1 MTIPYG
7 KKAIKNMGRNKTRLT
22 FLEKVALFDFNKYY
36 TPGIRFLCHL
46 SMWIFFTFLLQMT
59 LFFDSGLPLDN
70 TMAFAAR
77 SLICNT
83 TVFYLFFYVLV
94 PHAIFKNKLI
104 PAILSLPFCVILWLI
119 LNHYC
124 LVFIGKHFKVDAP
137 YYKRGVE
144 ANLHVGFWYV
154 VSPKNIVV
162 GLTPIFYSLSPYFFT
177 KILFDII
184 RFYSKWF
191 QSERRSEQLKID
203 KLNLEKDF
211 LKVQLNPHFLFNT
224 LNNLY
229 GLALRADRQTPEMVR
244 QLAEMMRYTLYE
256 SNADNVPVL
265 KELEYLKNYVTLEKM
280 RYRDNKEIVLNI
292 DDSMVDGQTIA
303 PLLTFTFVE
312 NGFKYG
318 LKSKDNAFLKINVSV
333 KSDHFYFSI
342 LNDKKEKTVH
352 RKFGGIGLANVK
364 KRLEL
369 LYPGKHELKIEDRE
383 NTFYVEMKII
393 LELYEQREK

>member
-1 MTIPYG
+1 MTISYG

-36 TPGIRFLCHL
+36 TPGIRLVCHL
-46 SMWIFFTFLLQMT
+46 SMWMIFTFLIQIN
-59 LFFDSGLPLDN
+59 LFLGSGLPLGN
-70 TMAFAAR
+70 TLVFTGR
-77 SLICNT
+77 SLLCNT
-83 TVFYLFFYVLV
+83 SVFYLFFYFIVPKTILKNRIVLS
-94 PHAIFKNKLI
+94 
-104 PAILSLPFCVILWLI
+104 ILSFPILIILWLI
-119 LNHYC
+119 LNHYW
-124 LVFIGKHFKVDAP
+124 LIIIGHHFTFENAYFKNAIIASERQTFIEVI
-137 YYKRGVE
+137 
-144 ANLHVGFWYV
+144 
-154 VSPKNIVV
+154 SPKNLLVESILV
-162 GLTPIFYSLSPYFFT
+162 FYSISPFFFI
-177 KILFDII
+177 KIVFDII
-184 RFYSKWF
+184 RFYSKLIK
-191 QSERRSEQLKID
+191 SEIE
-203 KLNLEKDF
+203 KLNLERDF
-211 LKVQLNPHFLFNT
+211 LKTQLNPHFLFNA

-229 GLALRADRQTPEMVR
+229 GLALRNDYQTPDVIM
-244 QLAEMMRYTLYE
+244 QLSEMMRYTLYE

-342 LNDKKEKTVH
+342 LNDKKEKTVN

-369 LYPGKHELKIEDRE
+369 LYPRKHELKIEDRE
-383 NTFYVEMKII
+383 NSFYVEMRII
-393 LELYEQREK
+393 LE